1 MAKPN
6 NYEARMITDR
16 DYNGKWN
23 ESRLF
28 DLVDMQRADIR
39 WEYFDKEAPCEI
51 LDRYGNV
58 VGKLNW

>member
-6 NYEARMITDR
+6 NYEARMITDG

-28 DLVDMQRADIR
+28 DLVDMQRADVR
-39 WEYFDKEAPCEI
+39 YEYYDKDEPCEI
-51 LDRYGNV
+51 RDRDGNL
-58 VGKLNW
+58 VGKVNW

>member
-6 NYEARMITDR
+6 NTQARMITDG

-39 WEYFDKEAPCEI
+39 YEYYDKDEPCEI
-51 LDRYGNV
+51 RDRDGNV
-58 VGKLNW
+58 VGKLNR

>member
-1 MAKPN
+1 MAKLN
-6 NYEARMITDR
+6 NYEARMMVDG

-39 WEYFDKEAPCEI
+39 YEYFDKTEPCEI
-51 LDRYGNV
+51 RDLQGNV
-58 VGKLNW
+58 VSIHKW